1 MRSAEQQTHDS
12 IVMRSSNQSRKKS
25 NDPHERFEFIVDEIV
40 GPEEV
45 VVRSLPAFLAQHPL
59 FCGVTLSGTSETV
72 LLMDS
77 ERLQHFCATHFE
89 GDDANRPAELTPDA
103 RAQRVLVVDD
113 SLSARKHLVR
123 KISAAGFV
131 TIEAGDGLAALE
143 CLRKQTVDFIF
154 TDLDMPQ
161 MGGLELLADLQR
173 GPHSDIP
180 VVVVS
185 GRAEQDFR
193 DRAAEAGAID
203 FLVKPATDE
212 QLTGV
217 LEKLTATLA
226 EV

>member
-1 MRSAEQQTHDS
+1 
-12 IVMRSSNQSRKKS
+12 
-25 NDPHERFEFIVDEIV
+25 
-40 GPEEV
+40 
-45 VVRSLPAFLAQHPL
+45 
-59 FCGVTLSGTSETV
+59 
-72 LLMDS
+72 
-77 ERLQHFCATHFE
+77 
-89 GDDANRPAELTPDA
+89 
-103 RAQRVLVVDD
+103 
-113 SLSARKHLVR
+113 LVR

-131 TIEAGDGLAALE
+131 TVEAGDGLAALE

-173 GPHSDIP
+173 GPHSHIP

-185 GRAEQDFR
+185 GRAEQDFQ
-193 DRAAEAGAID
+193 DRAEEAGAID

-226 EV
+226 DV